1 MGAIQKIAH
10 AIVRRCS
17 DADVTAAPMYRI
29 FKRAEGA
36 ASVRSVVI
44 AMVLVACVITAIG
57 VIRVSRQHEVLQL
70 GLQLSRE
77 SEHVR
82 QLEEVRRRL
91 ELERSTLTAPDRI
104 RRLATALGMTPVA
117 PDKIR
122 IIEAP
127 PAKKVALQ
135 P

>member
-1 MGAIQKIAH
+1 
-10 AIVRRCS
+10 
-17 DADVTAAPMYRI
+17 MYRI
-29 FKRAEGA
+29 FKRTESA

-44 AMVLVACVITAIG
+44 AMVIAAALLTAIG

-77 SEHVR
+77 AEHVR

-91 ELERSTLTAPDRI
+91 ELEHATLTAPDRI

-117 PDKIR
+117 PDRIR
-122 IIEAP
+122 IIDAP
-127 PAKKVALQ
+127 PHKKVASR

>member
-1 MGAIQKIAH
+1 
-10 AIVRRCS
+10 
-17 DADVTAAPMYRI
+17 MYRI

-117 PDKIR
+117 PDRIR
-122 IIEAP
+122 IIDAP

>member
-17 DADVTAAPMYRI
+17 DFHVTAAPMYRI

-77 SEHVR
+77 AEHVR

-117 PDKIR
+117 PDRIR
-122 IIEAP
+122 IIDAP